1 MADNTGVRINKFL
14 SEAGVCSRREADR
27 MVEQGRITIDDKP
40 VTAGTRVHDGA
51 VVRVDGRQVT
61 KEEEEIFLAFYKP
74 KGIVCTTAQEENGE
88 PIKNVV
94 DYIDY
99 PKRVYP
105 VGRLDQAS
113 EGLLLLTN
121 QGDVMEKILRSR
133 RRYPWHNTWRACR
146 RSDRRRTPPAPPS
159 G

>member
-1 MADNTGVRINKFL
+1 
-14 SEAGVCSRREADR
+14 

-121 QGDVMEKILRSR
+121 QGD
-133 RRYPWHNTWRACR
+133 
-146 RSDRRRTPPAPPS
+146 PS
-159 G
+159 GQNHLHHRLQFPWKKFCAAVTGMKKNILSR

>member
-1 MADNTGVRINKFL
+1 ML
-14 SEAGVCSRREADR
+14 
-27 MVEQGRITIDDKP
+27 EQGRITIDDKP

-121 QGDVMEKILRSR
+121 QGDVMEKFCAAVTGMKKNILSR
-133 RRYPWHNTWRACR
+133 
-146 RSDRRRTPPAPPS
+146 
-159 G
+159 

>member
-1 MADNTGVRINKFL
+1 ML
-14 SEAGVCSRREADR
+14 EARGWSNGG
-27 MVEQGRITIDDKP
+27 GRGASLVDDKP

-105 VGRLDQAS
+105 VGDWIRLRKGYYFWPIKA
-113 EGLLLLTN
+113 
-121 QGDVMEKILRSR
+121 M
-133 RRYPWHNTWRACR
+133 
-146 RSDRRRTPPAPPS
+146 
-159 G
+159 